1 MFSGIF
7 NNSNAPFLACF
18 LLIYALSSAV
28 PNSAE
33 DNYQYFI
40 NTGDHLLITVV
51 DHERELTALTVVR
64 PDGMVTYD
72 IVGDIKAAGLTIN
85 QLSAAISK
93 KLTDSG
99 YYDKPRVTVQLR
111 EIQQEDIYVIG
122 DVLDPGQKKSPK
134 PISVIEALAT
144 GGGYKETADQANIR
158 IIKKNKEPISV
169 DLSFLGTGSGN
180 QNSNYLLD
188 KEFTLEDGDILLVPS
203 AIKEKKIGIIGQVNN
218 PGLYPVRT
226 SITLIEAL
234 AIAGGPIDKSADMK
248 HINVISENGSSIIDL
263 KNTQSSPDESYM
275 KLMRPGD
282 YILVPEKGK
291 LSVLGNVEI
300 QGQFTIDSQVNIV
313 EALSLAG
320 VKADSNLKKLR
331 ILRATGEQLDVDAS
345 KMWRNPGQYFNEK
358 LNPGDVLIVPA
369 KVLNINWNSVYSALV
384 IFTTLYAVFRQIAQ

>member
-134 PISVIEALAT
+134 PISVIEALAA
-144 GGGYKETADQANIR
+144 GGGYKETADLANIR
-158 IIKKNKEPISV
+158 ILKKNKEPISV
-169 DLSFLGTGSGN
+169 DLSF
-180 QNSNYLLD
+180 
-188 KEFTLEDGDILLVPS
+188 
-203 AIKEKKIGIIGQVNN
+203 
-218 PGLYPVRT
+218 
-226 SITLIEAL
+226 
-234 AIAGGPIDKSADMK
+234 
-248 HINVISENGSSIIDL
+248 
-263 KNTQSSPDESYM
+263 
-275 KLMRPGD
+275 
-282 YILVPEKGK
+282 
-291 LSVLGNVEI
+291 
-300 QGQFTIDSQVNIV
+300 
-313 EALSLAG
+313 
-320 VKADSNLKKLR
+320 
-331 ILRATGEQLDVDAS
+331 
-345 KMWRNPGQYFNEK
+345 
-358 LNPGDVLIVPA
+358 
-369 KVLNINWNSVYSALV
+369 
-384 IFTTLYAVFRQIAQ
+384 